1 MNEIENKHRRTVLLM
16 GIALILCILASF
28 TLGRYPVSPAEL
40 LGVLG
45 YKLGLPI
52 KPFWTNSVEAAV

>member
-16 GIALILCILASF
+16 GIALILCILGSF
-28 TLGRYPVSPAEL
+28 TLGRYPVSLSEL

-45 YKLGLPI
+45 SKLGLPI
-52 KPFWTNSVEAAV
+52 EPFWTRMVAR